1 MMYIFVMLG
10 KRCATPLIPQ
20 LVSYPGSYLGSTK
33 LGSRLRNEPLVCPSV
48 TEDCLLSCV
57 V

>member
-1 MMYIFVMLG
+1 MYIFVMLG
-10 KRCATPLIPQ
+10 KRCATTLIPQ

-48 TEDCLLSCV
+48 TEDRLLSCV